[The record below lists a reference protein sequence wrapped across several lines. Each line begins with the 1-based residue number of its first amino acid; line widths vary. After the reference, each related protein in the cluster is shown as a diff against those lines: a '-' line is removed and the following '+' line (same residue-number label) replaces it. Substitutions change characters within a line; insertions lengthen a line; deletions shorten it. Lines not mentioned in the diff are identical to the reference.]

1 LFGPIQYNAG
11 DYFACKG
18 IRLESQTASP
28 ASSAESID
36 TERSIHHTMTSTEL
50 ITVVITAAV
59 VFAATNMDDIIIL
72 TLFFSQT
79 NENFR
84 RWHVV
89 AGQYLGFS
97 ALIAISLLGYLTGL
111 IIPKEVIGL
120 LGFLPIAIG
129 IGHWRHRNDV
139 QENLPAQGVSKS
151 GVLSAV
157 TSVAA
162 VTFANGG
169 DNIGIYMPL
178 FATSCQTEL
187 IIILIVFYILVGVW
201 CMTGNFLTRQPS
213 VGRVLTRYG
222 HVIVPFVLIGLGIFI
237 LIKSDA
243 YTLIL
248 GLFR

>member
-1 LFGPIQYNAG
+1 
-11 DYFACKG
+11 
-18 IRLESQTASP
+18 
-28 ASSAESID
+28 
-36 TERSIHHTMTSTEL
+36 MTSTEL
-50 ITVVITAAV
+50 ITLVITAAV
-59 VFAATNMDDIIIL
+59 VFAATNIDDIIIL
-72 TLFFSQT
+72 MLFFSQT
-79 NENFR
+79 NQNFR

-97 ALIAISLLGYLTGL
+97 ALIAISLLGYLTGF

-129 IGHWRHRNDV
+129 IQHWRHRNDV
-139 QENLPAQGVSKS
+139 QEDPATRGVSKS

-178 FATSCQTEL
+178 FATSSQTEL
-187 IIILIVFYILVGVW
+187 IITLIVFYILVGVW
-201 CMTGNFLTRQPS
+201 CITGNFLTRQPA
-213 VGRVLTRYG
+213 VGRVLTRHG
-222 HVIVPFVLIGLGIFI
+222 HVIVPFILIGLGIFI
-237 LIKSDA
+237 LIKSEA